1 LDNKIAIYADSKK
14 QKQIEDVLTKFL
26 KKNDIP
32 FKIHL
37 VSDPE
42 KFLGEL
48 LLKHDYRLFMVSEE
62 GSIIYL
68 LKIHNNFD
76 RRTTCYDYG
85 RLKFPLTQKE
95 LSNQI
100 LEVLKLSHT
109 CPYDVY
115 AAKNAKMYRLIQHAD
130 IEYIRRDK
138 TKSVFYL
145 QSGETMEVTDSL
157 SRISAELDANY
168 FIKCSKGYIVNFF
181 NVERLSYDYKSLT
194 MKSGAEIPMSRVG
207 EKQFFKSLSFSIA
220 GVNAFNY

>member
-1 LDNKIAIYADSKK
+1 MDNKIAIYGDAKK

-32 FKIHL
+32 FKIYF
-37 VSDPE
+37 VSDSE
-42 KFLGEL
+42 KFLEEL
-48 LLKHDYRLFMVSEE
+48 LLKDDYRLFMVSEKD
-62 GSIIYL
+62 SVLYL

-76 RRTTCYDYG
+76 RRTACYDYG

-95 LSNQI
+95 LSSQM
-100 LEVLKLSHT
+100 LEVLKSSHT
-109 CPYDVY
+109 CPYDIY
-115 AAKNAKMYRLIQHAD
+115 AAKNARLSRLIHHTD
-130 IEYIRRDK
+130 IEYIRREK

-145 QSGETMEVTDSL
+145 QNGETMEVPDSL
-157 SRISAELDANY
+157 SQILTELDASY